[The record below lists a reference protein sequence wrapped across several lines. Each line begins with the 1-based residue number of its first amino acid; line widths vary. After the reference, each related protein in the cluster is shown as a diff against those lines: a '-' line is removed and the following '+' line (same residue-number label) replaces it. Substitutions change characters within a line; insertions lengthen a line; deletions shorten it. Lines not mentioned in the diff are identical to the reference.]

1 MSAGGRWAGRVNRH
15 ARRLQGGRAGQSR
28 RAVAGRLDPTPAA
41 PRIGRPRQ
49 LTTVVRT
56 RRLRLFAGP
65 SSPRQRA
72 RAGSGNWDLPH
83 SHHEA
88 AGEGARQ
95 WWGLVTAKAESER
108 RARLRHRF
116 PNLKRLLKASV
127 KMRRCARGREAI
139 HTTCPTRHTTR
150 HTLWRWSLPS
160 PGQASEDRDTPG
172 GAGGSVPA
180 PKTPL
185 PGAPALAART
195 YPTPP
200 TRDTSVR
207 TTQTHCNTQPGSE
220 VPVQAA
226 RTACAPGREA
236 GVAGGAHRNTPQGTA
251 TRREEGSVWEGPS
264 PNTRLRFLRALHLIY
279 GNAISRV
286 SSCV

>member
-1 MSAGGRWAGRVNRH
+1 MPAGCRED
-15 ARRLQGGRAGQSR
+15 AGQSR
-28 RAVAGRLDPTPAA
+28 RAVAGGRLDPTPAA
-41 PRIGRPRQ
+41 PRVGEPRQ

-56 RRLRLFAGP
+56 QRLRLFAGP
-65 SSPRQRA
+65 SSPRRRA

-95 WWGLVTAKAESER
+95 GWGLVTAKAESER

-279 GNAISRV
+279 GNVISRV